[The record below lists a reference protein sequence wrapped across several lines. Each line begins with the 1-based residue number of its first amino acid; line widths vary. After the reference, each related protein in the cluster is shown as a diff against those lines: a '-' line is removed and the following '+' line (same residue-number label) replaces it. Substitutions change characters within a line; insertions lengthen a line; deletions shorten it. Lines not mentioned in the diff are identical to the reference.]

1 MYIVLHVCSHVIL
14 HTIIFMTVLI
24 DGEINVLVTCLTVVQ
39 TWCP

>member
-24 DGEINVLVTCLTVVQ
+24 DGDGREPL
-39 TWCP
+39 WP